1 MVRFLTE
8 RRCVAPLTL
17 DDVDDVGDCYEGNS
31 VRTMPYLKLPQTRIR
46 LSVLKLDGSRF
57 DVYIERN
64 ATVGELRQA
73 IEEVFTLS
81 PMEGQGKISWT
92 NVWGHFCL
100 CYDGRKLVNDK
111 THIRDF
117 RMKDGDEPRQNAQGY
132 INLGRR
138 DLGGELQFSR
148 HMSLD
153 YLHSKR
159 RSKTQNVA
167 CQQFSRLSVESDT
180 CEQAVLAKDN
190 LEDQHNRL
198 SPGSD
203 AEEEKKHDLAD
214 RDSLGNQDDS
224 YKYYQHQDHE
234 EIPVPGFK
242 LAHFLK
248 GWLSYSKLRGV
259 SRKSTEGKS
268 RPSRFALRC
277 LAPPRMIQL

>member
-1 MVRFLTE
+1 MT
-8 RRCVAPLTL
+8 PLTL
-17 DDVDDVGDCYEGNS
+17 DDVDDVGDCYEGNH
-31 VRTMPYLKLPQTRIR
+31 VRTMPYFKLPQTRIR

-73 IEEVFTLS
+73 IEEVFSLS
-81 PMEGQGKISWT
+81 PREGQGRISWT

-117 RMKDGDEPRQNAQGY
+117 RMKDGDQ
-132 INLGRR
+132 
-138 DLGGELQFSR
+138 LQFSR
-148 HMSLD
+148 HMSID

-159 RSKTQNVA
+159 RSKTQNIA

-180 CEQAVLAKDN
+180 CEENKQAVLANKDN
-190 LEDQHNRL
+190 LEDQHKRL

-203 AEEEKKHDLAD
+203 ADEEKKHGLAD

-224 YKYYQHQDHE
+224 YKSYQDQDHE
-234 EIPVPGFK
+234 EIPVPEFK
-242 LAHFLK
+242 LTHFLR
-248 GWLSYSKLRGV
+248 GWLSYSKLPGV
-259 SRKSTEGKS
+259 SRKTTDGKS

-277 LAPPRMIQL
+277 FAPPRMIQL